1 MDESEFCEA
10 DIGLQGL
17 IDEYNSCN
25 VQDDDDDCIENDDE
39 IEDECCEESEEE
51 TCAKL

>member
-10 DIGLQGL
+10 DIGLESL

-25 VQDDDDDCIENDDE
+25 VQDNDDDCSEQDDE
-39 IEDECCEESEEE
+39 SEEECCEESAEE
-51 TCAKL
+51 T